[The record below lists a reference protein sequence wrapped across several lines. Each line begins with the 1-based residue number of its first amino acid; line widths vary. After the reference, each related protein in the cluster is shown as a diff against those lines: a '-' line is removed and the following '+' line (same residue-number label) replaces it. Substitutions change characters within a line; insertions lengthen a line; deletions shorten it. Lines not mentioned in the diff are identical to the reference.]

1 VNRHHHQVATYT
13 GAGMAYTPPGYAP
26 PGYAQGHAPHGFCES
41 CCHPVARC
49 CCHRQCRKEAR
60 ELLVQP
66 TLKAGEVANDPALA
80 GILARAAVFRSNQAV
95 VGQAQLEA
103 AQQAAPAIGI
113 GKAFIGGACCVYL
126 SVEYTPQT
134 PTAASAVLVLADD
147 SEGTVLAWG
156 KSEQPGASYRIKEC
170 IITTKPGAD
179 LSVLV
184 VNMTARVRWCEI
196 FSC

>member
-1 VNRHHHQVATYT
+1 MYRQHHQVPTYT
-13 GAGMAYTPPGYAP
+13 GAGPAYPPPG
-26 PGYAQGHAPHGFCES
+26 HSPHGFCHS
-41 CCHPVARC
+41 CCHPAAKC
-49 CCHRQCRKEAR
+49 CCNRECRKEAR

-66 TLKAGEVANDPALA
+66 TL
-80 GILARAAVFRSNQAV
+80 ARAALEKDDAHAAAFARAALFPSHQPA
-95 VGQAQLEA
+95 GHQLDA
-103 AQQAAPAIGI
+103 IGQAAPKAGI
-113 GKAFIGGACCVYL
+113 GRAFIGGACCVHL

-134 PTAASAVLVLADD
+134 PTAASKVLVLADD

-156 KSEQPGASYRIKEC
+156 KSEQPGAGYRIKEC

-179 LSVLV
+179 LLVLV